1 MTTITPYLLD
11 GPRSRRRDLRADL
24 LPILIGGVALAAVC
38 GFGIWFVSPPSPPAE
53 SSIVVARAT
62 AERPPAPPP
71 VRPVANPFGGLVEF
85 AASPPPLRRDDPSV
99 YGSLVASFPESP
111 PPAAEDTLG
120 ASRSLGALE
129 AAPPAAPVASVPPA
143 AAASAPAAP
152 NAPLPPKREVA
163 SIGDSAPLPPAR
175 PAEFAA
181 LESPPPAAT
190 DKALGPSRS
199 LGPLAY
205 AAPDTTTLATPAA
218 PPKTSIFSIF
228 SPQPARPAGYDD
240 HTAVYDISARAL
252 YMPDGTKIEAHSGL
266 GDYMD
271 DPNHVNEHLRG
282 ATPPDLYDLQPRE
295 SLFHGVAAIRL
306 VPVGGEE
313 AVYGRAGLL
322 AHPFMMG
329 DNGDSNGCVS
339 IKDYDAFLKAFQ
351 DGKITRL
358 AVVAKL

>member
-1 MTTITPYLLD
+1 MLLD
-11 GPRSRRRDLRADL
+11 SPLSRARDLREDL
-24 LPILIGGVALAAVC
+24 APIIAGGVALAAIC
-38 GFGIWFVSPPSPPAE
+38 GFGLWFLSPPPPPAE
-53 SSIVVARAT
+53 PSIVVARAA
-62 AERPPAPPP
+62 AEHPP
-71 VRPVANPFGGLVEF
+71 VPARAIANPFGGLVEF
-85 AASPPPLRRDDPSV
+85 AAPAPAPPELRRGDPNA
-99 YGSLVASFPESP
+99 YGSLIGLFPDSAE
-111 PPAAEDTLG
+111 AALG
-120 ASRSLGALE
+120 PSRSLGPALGAPD
-129 AAPPAAPVASVPPA
+129 AAPPAAPALLNP
-143 AAASAPAAP
+143 
-152 NAPLPPKREVA
+152 PLPPKREVA
-163 SIGDSAPLPPAR
+163 SIDDSTPLPPVR
-175 PAEFAA
+175 PSEFAA
-181 LESPPPAAT
+181 LESPAP

-228 SPQPARPAGYDD
+228 NPQPARPAGYDE

-252 YMPDGTKIEAHSGL
+252 YMPDGVKIEAHSGL
-266 GDYMD
+266 GEYMD
-271 DPNHVNEHLRG
+271 DPNHVNEHAKG

-313 AVYGRAGLL
+313 AIYGRAGLL

-351 DGKITRL
+351 DGKVTRL

>member
-1 MTTITPYLLD
+1 MTTFTPMLLD
-11 GPRSRRRDLRADL
+11 APLSRGRDLRAEL
-24 LPILIGGVALAAVC
+24 LPIFTGGVALASIC
-38 GFGIWFVSPPSPPAE
+38 GFGLWFLSPPPPPA
-53 SSIVVARAT
+53 SPAIVVARA
-62 AERPPAPPP
+62 AVARPPVAA
-71 VRPVANPFGGLVEF
+71 RAAANPFGGLVEF
-85 AASPPPLRRDDPSV
+85 AAPAPELRRGDPNA
-99 YGSLVASFPESP
+99 YGSLVGLFPDSA
-111 PPAAEDTLG
+111 PAAADAPLG
-120 ASRSLGALE
+120 ASRSLGALLGSLD
-129 AAPPAAPVASVPPA
+129 APPPAAP
-143 AAASAPAAP
+143 AASIPAVL

-163 SIGDSAPLPPAR
+163 SFGDSAPLPPAR
-175 PAEFAA
+175 PTEFAA
-181 LESPPPAAT
+181 LESPPPAAA

-205 AAPDTTTLATPAA
+205 ASPDTTTLATPAA
-218 PPKTSIFSIF
+218 PARTSIFSIF
-228 SPQPARPAGYDD
+228 SPQPTHPAGYDE
-240 HTAVYDISARAL
+240 HTAVYDISARVL
-252 YMPDGTKIEAHSGL
+252 YMPDGAKIEAHSGL
-266 GDYMD
+266 GQYMD

-351 DGKITRL
+351 DGKVTRL

>member
-1 MTTITPYLLD
+1 MTTFTPMLLD
-11 GPRSRRRDLRADL
+11 APLSRGRDLRADL
-24 LPILIGGVALAAVC
+24 LPIFTGGVALATIV
-38 GFGIWFVSPPSPPAE
+38 GFGVWFVSPPSPPAE
-53 SSIVVARAT
+53 SSIVVARA
-62 AERPPAPPP
+62 ALERPPAPAPA
-71 VRPVANPFGGLVEF
+71 RAGANPFGGLVEF
-85 AASPPPLRRDDPSV
+85 TDPQPTLRRGDPNA
-99 YGSLVASFPESP
+99 YGSLVESFPDSAPAAADAPLGAGRSLGPIVGALEAP
-111 PPAAEDTLG
+111 PPAASAE
-120 ASRSLGALE
+120 
-129 AAPPAAPVASVPPA
+129 SVPALLTP
-143 AAASAPAAP
+143 
-152 NAPLPPKREVA
+152 PLPPRREVA
-163 SIGDSAPLPPAR
+163 SIDDSTPLPPAR
-175 PAEFAA
+175 PTEFAA
-181 LESPPPAAT
+181 LESQAPAAT
-190 DKALGPSRS
+190 DQALGPSRS
-199 LGPLAY
+199 LGPALAY

-228 SPQPARPAGYDD
+228 SPQPTRPAGYDE

-252 YMPDGTKIEAHSGL
+252 YLPDGTKIEAHSGL
-266 GDYMD
+266 GEYMD

-351 DGKITRL
+351 DGKVTRL